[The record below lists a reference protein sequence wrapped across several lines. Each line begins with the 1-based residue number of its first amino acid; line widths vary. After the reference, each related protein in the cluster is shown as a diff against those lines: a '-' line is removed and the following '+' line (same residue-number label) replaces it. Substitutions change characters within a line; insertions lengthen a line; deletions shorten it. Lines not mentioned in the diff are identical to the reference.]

1 MKYSKYTRVGARAE
15 NTFKLLQTSSKLH
28 TQIYTH
34 SNYHKILH
42 GFIKYAKVITQKNQL
57 ISTEV

>member
-42 GFIKYAKVITQKNQL
+42 GFIKYAKVITQK
-57 ISTEV
+57 IS